1 MPSVFE
7 HVASP
12 VKRRTKE
19 FNDYSRRK
27 RVRVSR
33 LEAQKSEAARVVTTT
48 TLLETDAGGLP
59 TGTATEKESP
69 STCCAETQTE
79 LSAQL
84 VSKLQHQCQYLQNEK
99 C

>member
-19 FNDYSRRK
+19 FDDYTRRK
-27 RVRVSR
+27 RVCVSR
-33 LEAQKSEAARVVTTT
+33 LEAEAAKVETAR

-69 STCCAETQTE
+69 STCCAET
-79 LSAQL
+79 
-84 VSKLQHQCQYLQNEK
+84 
-99 C
+99 